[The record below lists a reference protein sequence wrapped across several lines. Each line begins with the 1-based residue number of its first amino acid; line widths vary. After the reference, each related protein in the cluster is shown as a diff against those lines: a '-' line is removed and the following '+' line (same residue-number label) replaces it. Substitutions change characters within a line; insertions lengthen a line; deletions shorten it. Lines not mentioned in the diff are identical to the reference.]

1 MLFSQD
7 IFKFKASASHY
18 KKHYIH
24 MSLMKQVVNI
34 NLVNINLV
42 SYTHMPYPDIHICIP
57 EVHNQSLVN
66 RRYRL
71 VVFLWLQ
78 ELI

>member
-1 MLFSQD
+1 MYL
-7 IFKFKASASHY
+7 
-18 KKHYIH
+18 
-24 MSLMKQVVNI
+24 
-34 NLVNINLV
+34 